1 MGLNFKDLGK
11 LEASLE
17 AYDKAI
23 ALKPHFAE
31 AHQNKSLHFKCW

>member
-23 ALKPHFAE
+23 AQPHFAE
-31 AHQNKSLHFKCW
+31 AFQTKVLHF